1 MQSPHVHYETQAKIK
16 VEEMSSKVEEMS
28 QSQPTPSTTNTATT
42 PVTATMPVLSD
53 TALGGSLPP
62 LDFARA
68 SAARSALLAE
78 SEHAGGDLQSLSFA
92 EGLGNLPG
100 SEYLDSS
107 DDEPVNYGQ
116 KAVARTEKS
125 VFEDSSDDDEQP
137 LSKRGKVR
145 ISHMSHLHKPLTHT
159 CINLPA
165 PVHKLPQRPCISR
178 PAPLHKPPCARALT
192 ACYAC
197 TGDACTGSSN
207 QAKAKA
213 KGKASTKASRS

>member
-1 MQSPHVHYETQAKIK
+1 M
-16 VEEMSSKVEEMS
+16 
-28 QSQPTPSTTNTATT
+28 
-42 PVTATMPVLSD
+42 
-53 TALGGSLPP
+53 
-62 LDFARA
+62 
-68 SAARSALLAE
+68 
-78 SEHAGGDLQSLSFA
+78 QSLSFA

-125 VFEDSSDDDEQP
+125 LFEDSSDDDEQP

-165 PVHKLPQRPCISR
+165 PVHKLPREVFEQR
-178 PAPLHKPPCARALT
+178 PAPCLNRKQALGNLPTHRTLLVLMLVGSSSLVQMREHLSAADRQKLARNRKHLSLQAWPHSSTLGALARARSTSLQPQPET
-192 ACYAC
+192 RE
-197 TGDACTGSSN
+197 TRNDNFSSSFSLSV
-207 QAKAKA
+207 
-213 KGKASTKASRS
+213 GEEL